1 MEEGQGEA
9 RRWLG
14 VREGAWGGVSA
25 SGTDAEVGAAGN
37 RAELGDERRGWAG
50 PWPGPIG
57 WAGPVR
63 RREREERESSAG
75 LRPGTVRRVFL
86 NREKNKRNRI

>member
-1 MEEGQGEA
+1 MAA
-9 RRWLG
+9 RR
-14 VREGAWGGVSA
+14 RGG
-25 SGTDAEVGAAGN
+25 SGL
-37 RAELGDERRGWAG
+37 RPELGDERRGWAG

-75 LRPGTVRRVFL
+75 LRPGTVRRVFF
-86 NREKNKRNRI
+86 NKRKINKI